1 LVRVGVAS
9 VAAGSAGLTLVFSLC
24 AGMMLGG
31 EPAYVGAR
39 AQAPGVSVLGTLHR
53 QLLRDGTAVLRAA
66 VPSAAPGQFAS
77 LSNATFESRW
87 ATDRSSDAPTT
98 TASVPSTFDN
108 RFSSEA
114 PAPRTRSLQPS
125 STFSAR
131 FAGAIES
138 GAPPAQLA
146 LASVPATIR
155 LAPAA
160 PPAPAPHAAARALI
174 ARVAPKGHMRQERPA
189 AAPYRVASLG
199 DAPIR
204 SAYASADSANRDAA
218 IDDSLLKRM
227 TPRDPAPTDTATN
240 PDMSHTAI
248 YDITAH
254 VVYLPN
260 GRRLEAHSGLGEH
273 MDDLGAVN
281 LRDLGPTPP
290 GVYDLTMREA
300 PFHGIDAIRLN
311 PVDDG
316 KMYGRAGILA
326 HPYMLGPNGQS
337 NGCVSFKDYDAF
349 LAAFRRGEFNRLV
362 VVERLDDAPGG
373 QTATGWIADRLR
385 RLFGR
390 S

>member
-1 LVRVGVAS
+1 
-9 VAAGSAGLTLVFSLC
+9 
-24 AGMMLGG
+24 MMLGS

-39 AQAPGVSVLGTLHR
+39 VQAPGDSVVGATHW
-53 QLLRDGTAVLRAA
+53 QLLRYGTAVLRAD
-66 VPSAAPGQFAS
+66 VSGAPPARFAR
-77 LSNATFESRW
+77 LGNATFESLW
-87 ATDRSSDAPTT
+87 ATDNASHTLAT
-98 TASVPSTFDN
+98 TASAPSSFDA
-108 RFSSEA
+108 RFPSRS

-125 STFSAR
+125 STFTNR
-131 FAGAIES
+131 FAGAIVS
-138 GAPPAQLA
+138 GAPAAQLA
-146 LASVPATIR
+146 LASVPPMIQP
-155 LAPAA
+155 APAV
-160 PPAPAPHAAARALI
+160 APAPHAAARELL
-174 ARVAPKGHMRQERPA
+174 ARVGARRQERPT

-204 SAYASADSANRDAA
+204 TAYASADSANRDAA
-218 IDDSLLKRM
+218 IDDSLLKTM
-227 TPRDPAPTDTATN
+227 TPRDPAPKDTATT

-273 MDDLGAVN
+273 MDDLGSVN

-290 GVYDLTMREA
+290 GVYDLTMRERS
-300 PFHGIDAIRLN
+300 FHGIDAIRLN
-311 PVDDG
+311 PADDT
-316 KMYGRAGILA
+316 KMYGRDGILA
-326 HPYMLGPNGQS
+326 HPYMLGANGQS
-337 NGCVSFKDYDAF
+337 NGCLSLKDYDEF

-373 QTATGWIADRLR
+373 QTATGWIADKLK